1 MTAWQDQPPLGNQQL
16 SRRQVRQNE
25 RGDAVDVA
33 PTPAEQADF
42 AGFPREGWDTEAR
55 RVAATT
61 QAQRPEDPQAATR
74 RSQRSLQAVEPQ
86 APEPLNY
93 ATQGRPQTQ
102 NPDGQQ
108 LRRRSAS
115 TVDGQQPQDAAPQQS
130 SPSYRVRDFSPEG
143 RRTSF
148 SSTTP
153 VEAAAPEDLQYRTQ
167 GSPAQ
172 VAPSPAPIERT
183 LSRRELRALQN
194 AQAPA
199 ASIPAPPE
207 LVEPPRLRERNRQLS
222 TEQDYRTGDALAEFA
237 ALTGQ
242 VAAPVAP
249 QYPAPDFPPPAPQQQ
264 AVPAQTDPE
273 PAVQQQQAPRE
284 PSTYTPPTG
293 HWSTQAM
300 IDDDEQ
306 FQENTLSRNVGA
318 TSGAITTSV
327 LVLPSLPSE
336 DALRPLGSTGEI
348 LLTGTIDLPRSL
360 GSTGAHPE
368 RYEHPDVDAFLERG
382 DREDSAPDSAPVR
395 AISAVST
402 HTSTRNVMEAKKSK
416 GNSRLPVILAVAAT
430 AMAVG
435 VVVLVVGGLVFGIL

>member
-33 PTPAEQADF
+33 PTSAEQADF

-55 RVAATT
+55 GVAAT
-61 QAQRPEDPQAATR
+61 QAPSPDNLQAATR

-86 APEPLNY
+86 APEPLDY
-93 ATQGRPQTQ
+93 ATQGRQQTQ

-108 LRRRSAS
+108 LRRRSGPP
-115 TVDGQQPQDAAPQQS
+115 VDGHQPQDAEPQQQS
-130 SPSYRVRDFSPEG
+130 SPAYRVRDFSPEG

-153 VEAAAPEDLQYRTQ
+153 VEVAASEDLQYRTQ

-172 VAPSPAPIERT
+172 VAPAPVPPAPIERT
-183 LSRRELRALQN
+183 LSRRELRALRN
-194 AQAPA
+194 PQAPA
-199 ASIPAPPE
+199 AAIPAPPE
-207 LVEPPRLRERNRQLS
+207 LVEPPHLRERNRQAS

-242 VAAPVAP
+242 VPAPAVTP
-249 QYPAPDFPPPAPQQQ
+249 QYSAPDFPPPEEQAIPTQVDSSPESQQPQ
-264 AVPAQTDPE
+264 
-273 PAVQQQQAPRE
+273 E

-306 FQENTLSRNVGA
+306 VQENTLSRNVGA

-336 DALRPLGSTGEI
+336 DVLRPLGSTGEI

-368 RYEHPDVDAFLERG
+368 RYEHPDVDAFLEQG

-395 AISAVST
+395 AITAVST

-416 GNSRLPVILAVAAT
+416 DNSRLPVILAVAAT